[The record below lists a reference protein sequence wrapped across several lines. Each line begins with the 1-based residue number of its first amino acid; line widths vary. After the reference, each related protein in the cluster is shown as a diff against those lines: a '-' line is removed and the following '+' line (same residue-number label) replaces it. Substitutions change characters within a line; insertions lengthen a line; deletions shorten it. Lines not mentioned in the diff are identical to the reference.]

1 MTRTRALLLLWLSM
15 GVLVWNSIF
24 DLWLS
29 GASREYLLRAA
40 QWELGRGPEPVM
52 AELMSGAARAGAFR
66 ASAWTA
72 VIVGAGLLTL
82 RMRK

>member
-15 GVLVWNSIF
+15 GVLVWSSIF

-40 QWELGRGPEPVM
+40 NWELARGPEPVM
-52 AELMSGAARAGAFR
+52 AEMMSEAARAGAIR
-66 ASAWTA
+66 ASAWTL

>member
-1 MTRTRALLLLWLSM
+1 MTRTRALLLLWLSV
-15 GVLVWNSIF
+15 GALVWNSVF

-40 QWELGRGPEPVM
+40 MWELGRGPEPVM
-52 AELMSGAARAGAFR
+52 AAMMSEAVRAGATR
-66 ASAWTA
+66 ASAWTLA
-72 VIVGAGLLTL
+72 IVGAGLLTM